1 MKKIPEGVFER
12 LPVYLNCLLQL
23 QDEGVETVSSNRL
36 GLWTGVNPAAIRR
49 DLIHFGNFG
58 IKGVGY
64 TVRSMVEEIQK
75 ILGSDQPH
83 KIVLVGAGN
92 LGSAIA
98 HHSGLRNHGFHIT
111 AIFDSDADKVGT
123 KLADVEII
131 DINRASEVIRRE
143 SIDFAIIAVPPV
155 YAQSVVDAVVEA
167 GVSVVLNYTSMLVR
181 APEGVKVYNTDPV
194 KELLVTLHNLSVRDN
209 LVPT

>member
-12 LPVYLNCLLQL
+12 LTIYLNCLLQL
-23 QDEGVETVSSNRL
+23 QNERVKTVSSNRL

-49 DLIHFGNFG
+49 DLVHFGNFG

-64 TVRSMVEEIQK
+64 AVGPMVREIQK

-98 HHSGLRNHGFHIT
+98 HHSGLKNHGFYIT
-111 AIFDSDADKVGT
+111 AIFDSDPDKVGT
-123 KLADVEII
+123 MLADVEIVDI
-131 DINRASEVIRRE
+131 DKAREVIREE
-143 SIDFAIIAVPPV
+143 SIDFAIIAVPPA
-155 YAQSVVDAVVEA
+155 YAQAVADRLVEA
-167 GVSVVLNYTSMLVR
+167 GISAILNYTSMIVR
-181 APEGVKVYNTDPV
+181 VPKGVRVHNTDPV
-194 KELLVTLHNLSVRDN
+194 KELLVTLHNMSAKDN
-209 LVPT
+209 LVTT

>member
-1 MKKIPEGVFER
+1 MKKIPEGVFGR

-23 QDEGVETVSSNRL
+23 QNEGVKTVSSNRL

-49 DLIHFGNFG
+49 DLICFGNYG

-64 TVRSMVEEIQK
+64 AVGPMVSEIQR
-75 ILGSDQPH
+75 ILGSDRPH

-98 HHSGLRNHGFHIT
+98 HHSGLKNHGFHIT
-111 AIFDSDADKVGT
+111 TIFDSDPDKVGT
-123 KLADVEII
+123 MLADVEIVDI
-131 DINRASEVIRRE
+131 DKAGEVIREE
-143 SIDFAIIAVPPV
+143 SVDFAIIAVPPA
-155 YAQSVVDAVVEA
+155 YAQAVTDRLVEA
-167 GVSVVLNYTSMLVR
+167 GVSVILNYTSMMIR
-181 APEGVKVYNTDPV
+181 APEGVQVHNTDPV
-194 KELLVTLHNLSVRDN
+194 KELLVTLHTLSAKDN